1 MLFCMGMMVA
11 YAIGVPNIGSLY
23 RARYGFLMT
32 LVALGMAGFFSLLKI
47 RGASRYNSC
56 PDEIVGGSVI
66 DED

>member
-1 MLFCMGMMVA
+1 MKTKQKERPPVCL
-11 YAIGVPNIGSLY
+11 
-23 RARYGFLMT
+23 
-32 LVALGMAGFFSLLKI
+32 AGFFSLLKR

>member
-1 MLFCMGMMVA
+1 
-11 YAIGVPNIGSLY
+11 
-23 RARYGFLMT
+23 MT